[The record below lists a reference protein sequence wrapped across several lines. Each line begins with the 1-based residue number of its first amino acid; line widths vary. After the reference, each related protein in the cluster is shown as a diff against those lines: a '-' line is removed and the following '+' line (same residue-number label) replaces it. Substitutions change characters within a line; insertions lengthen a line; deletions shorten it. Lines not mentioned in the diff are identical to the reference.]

1 MKNKIK
7 IIDVNCNNVDETGF
21 FCLMSRRSSP
31 GYKNKLSWLKRRFK
45 EGIKIKIAGRGF
57 IEYIPGEHTWR
68 SIDAKNYMVVH
79 CLWVVGREKKRG
91 LGTLLLNECL
101 EEAKRK
107 KMNGVAA
114 ITSNRTWL
122 SDTKFFLKKGFE
134 LIDKAPPVFDLVV
147 KKFKNAPNPKF
158 TGNWEEKAKKYGSGL
173 SVIYSHQCP
182 YIHDAVQIIIDTAKK
197 KEIDVKTFELK
208 STKELKEKSPSAFGI
223 FNIVHN
229 GNLLSYHYQTSKQL
243 LKALMSSSNLKK

>member
-1 MKNKIK
+1 MEGIE
-7 IIDVNCNNVDETGF
+7 IVDTNSDNILEFGV
-21 FCLMSRRSSP
+21 C
-31 GYKNKLSWLKRRFK
+31 GYKDINRAGYPEKIEWLKDRYK
-45 EGIKIKIAGRGF
+45 EGMKIKIAGRGF

-122 SDTKFFLKKGFE
+122 SDTKFFLKKG
-134 LIDKAPPVFDLVV
+134 
-147 KKFKNAPNPKF
+147 
-158 TGNWEEKAKKYGSGL
+158 
-173 SVIYSHQCP
+173 
-182 YIHDAVQIIIDTAKK
+182 
-197 KEIDVKTFELK
+197 
-208 STKELKEKSPSAFGI
+208 
-223 FNIVHN
+223 
-229 GNLLSYHYQTSKQL
+229 LL
-243 LKALMSSSNLKK
+243 